1 MSTPDA
7 RSVPPQS
14 LTPTGYLPDEAALKR
29 AFDREFAQCL
39 ASAKTQLGEAASLA
53 PRVVETAFLNVW
65 AQRATLG
72 NDDHLRSCLGDEIR
86 HGVARA
92 LSRRASGSRFG
103 NVAGAAAKK
112 NEVSAEHE
120 SPEYVWAQIDK
131 ALHGTGDTAAAHRAA
146 AETSRHDTASHMK
159 QVAKR
164 PGWVIPLAIGIVA
177 LVASIAG
184 VRYMDRLSE
193 DDAQLSIVANSGIQP
208 VASPPGQLGSTTLRD
223 GTKMRMGPDSKVWE
237 PDEFGTKSRVIKVE
251 GTAAFEVAPGQKLP
265 FRVVA
270 HRFHF
275 IATGTKFVLSTF
287 TPDSTPNLLVQEGNV
302 TVKAGK
308 NVQVVNAGQAVH
320 ADASAIRPLTD
331 DEKAESFGWV
341 DGRVTVRNKQLR
353 NVVDAM
359 VRWFNFDVK
368 VPDLSLLDRPA
379 SIDVPLDSNRLA
391 ITQIEKS
398 ANVKFAFEGDTKIF
412 RDASGAK
419 AGAPAKVSGPAKKTG
434 SAKKSGS
441 AKKK

>member
-7 RSVPPQS
+7 RTASPQS
-14 LTPTGYLPDEAALKR
+14 LTPNGYLADEAALKR

-65 AQRATLG
+65 AQRASLG
-72 NDDHLRSCLGDEIR
+72 NDEHLRSCLSDEIR
-86 HGVARA
+86 HGAARA
-92 LSRRASGSRFG
+92 LSRRASGARFG
-103 NVAGAAAKK
+103 NVSGGAAKK
-112 NEVSAEHE
+112 NEASAGQE
-120 SPEYVWAQIDK
+120 SPEYVWGQIEK
-131 ALHGTGDTAAAHRAA
+131 ALHGTGDTAAAHRAV
-146 AETSRHDTASHMK
+146 AETTRHDTASHMK
-159 QVAKR
+159 QVGKR
-164 PGWVIPLAIGIVA
+164 SGWVIPVAIGVVA
-177 LVASIAG
+177 LAASIAG

-208 VASPPGQLGSTTLRD
+208 TASPPGQIGSVTLRD
-223 GTKMRMGPDSKVWE
+223 GTKMKMGPDSKVWE

-275 IATGTKFVLSTF
+275 IATGTKFVISTF
-287 TPDSTPNLLVQEGNV
+287 SPDSTPSLLVQEGSV

-320 ADASAIRPLTD
+320 VDANAIKPLTD
-331 DEKAESFGWV
+331 DEKAEAFDWV

-353 NVVDAM
+353 TAVDAM
-359 VRWFNFDVK
+359 SRWFNFDVK
-368 VPDLSLLDRPA
+368 VPDLKLLDRPA

-398 ANVKFAFEGDTKIF
+398 ANVKFTFEGDTKVF
-412 RDASGAK
+412 KD
-419 AGAPAKVSGPAKKTG
+419 AGAPAAAAPAKK
-434 SAKKSGS
+434 KK
-441 AKKK
+441 